1 MIKNKSTFGIRFGS
15 NEELAPS
22 PEDLKAFLQSPKS
35 GRGRETHGSDLAA
48 YEKLL
53 ASVQSFERH
62 QNQHAMPD
70 FSQKMF
76 FQTLSHSQF
85 FNPGLSS
92 AVAQYKYHLH
102 TLNTLDFRKPAAFI
116 KSAEEEMKK
125 LNPKKNADAVK
136 LAKFQDMV
144 EERNRA
150 IATLKRSRTA
160 IAGELIDIARYI
172 RDNLVQIGTHCEA
185 SIVIL
190 VDLHISRKK
199 EDQLVKDLKT
209 HFKEHLRDSLQA
221 GPVTRQYAETVK
233 QDVSVLSKELS
244 DLVRNDIYAV
254 TRLFESIHD
263 RSKSIV
269 HEIES
274 LLATHKAKTGG
285 NIEDDRTF
293 FSRLEQTL
301 LSLVSECRFDF
312 KPAAV
317 RSETPHEQLLTEK
330 RKELL
335 DHVFGLLQKERRA
348 RTDRRA
354 GEDRR
359 EFHDPARQ
367 GVERRSG
374 TERRS
379 GKSRRQ

>member
-1 MIKNKSTFGIRFGS
+1 
-15 NEELAPS
+15 
-22 PEDLKAFLQSPKS
+22 
-35 GRGRETHGSDLAA
+35 
-48 YEKLL
+48 
-53 ASVQSFERH
+53 
-62 QNQHAMPD
+62 
-70 FSQKMF
+70 MF

-136 LAKFQDMV
+136 LAKFRDMI

-150 IATLKRSRTA
+150 IATLKKSRTA
-160 IAGELIDIARYI
+160 IAGELVDIARYI
-172 RDNLVQIGTHCEA
+172 RDNLVEIGTHCEA

-199 EDQLVKDLKT
+199 EDQLIEDLKT
-209 HFKEHLRDSLQA
+209 QIKEHLRDSLQA
-221 GPVTRQYAETVK
+221 GPVTRQYAETLK

-263 RSKSIV
+263 RSKSVV

-274 LLATHKAKTGG
+274 LLATPKVMTGD
-285 NIEDDRTF
+285 IKDERAH

-301 LSLVSECRFDF
+301 VSLVSECRFDF

-330 RKELL
+330 RRELL
-335 DHVFGLLQKERRA
+335 DHVFGVLQKERRA
-348 RTDRRA
+348 RNDRRA

-359 EFHDPARQ
+359 KFQDPSHL
-367 GVERRSG
+367 GE
-374 TERRS
+374 ERRS
-379 GKSRRQ
+379 GKERRSRKSRRQ